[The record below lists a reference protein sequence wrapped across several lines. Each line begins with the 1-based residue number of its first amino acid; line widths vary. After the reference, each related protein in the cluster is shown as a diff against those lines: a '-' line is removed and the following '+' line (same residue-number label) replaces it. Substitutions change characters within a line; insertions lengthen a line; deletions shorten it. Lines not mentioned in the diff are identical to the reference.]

1 MHRTQK
7 HLRPLELTC
16 RVTYAPVLGCRK
28 QASRR
33 SPICHQ
39 EEPDKSSVD
48 GQVKPTPLWASGPT
62 GSWPTGQSTF
72 LYCNTSIGCPRCH
85 NLGLSLSRWLR
96 DGERVSTRAV
106 VAMRSQRCV
115 LARLLGCTQPQG
127 SRVRVS
133 GAARGRDGARTCS
146 LPESSAAA
154 ALRGRT
160 LSLREAKALCPQSQ
174 REPVSVPRSVT
185 PSLCS
190 GLHAIHNSGG
200 QRRREPPETSAL
212 GPVPL

>member
-85 NLGLSLSRWLR
+85 NLGLSLYRWLR
-96 DGERVSTRAV
+96 DGERMSTRAV
-106 VAMRSQRCV
+106 VAMRSQRRV
-115 LARLLGCTQPQG
+115 LARLPGCTQPQG
-127 SRVRVS
+127 AAS
-133 GAARGRDGARTCS
+133 G
-146 LPESSAAA
+146 LA
-154 ALRGRT
+154 ALPGAGMERAR
-160 LSLREAKALCPQSQ
+160 
-174 REPVSVPRSVT
+174 V
-185 PSLCS
+185 PSL
-190 GLHAIHNSGG
+190 N
-200 QRRREPPETSAL
+200 
-212 GPVPL
+212 PVQLPFYGEEH